1 MRSISRASRR
11 SRCATLLGEGIADAE
26 LSISLVTEEEI
37 AELHE
42 RYLHEAGP
50 TDVLSFP
57 LDEEAGEDGLRQ
69 LGDVVI
75 APAVAARN
83 NPDDPAA
90 ELRLLLVHGILH
102 LLGPRPHG
110 AGGPGEH
117 VGASRAVFGGAGQV
131 TWLWVLVAVL
141 VILGS
146 VLAIAEASLTRMTR
160 VRALALVEEGRRN
173 AVVLERLEADPPRF
187 LNAVYLTVM
196 LCQNGSAIIV
206 AILAERQFGGLGITL
221 VSVGFTLL
229 YFVIVE
235 AMSKTFGVLHS
246 DRAALAV
253 APLVW
258 FLGRLLAAPTTGL
271 ISLANVLLPGK
282 GLKQGPFVSEA
293 DLRSMAEVGHEEG
306 SIEREEMELVHSI
319 FEFGD
324 TIVRE
329 VMVPR
334 PDITAIES
342 DKTLRD
348 VQALVLQH
356 GYSRIP
362 VFTEDLDDVVGIVYA
377 KDVLKALHQGK
388 HDAPLA
394 DIVRMP
400 HFVPESKKV
409 ADLLREMQKEK
420 FHIALVTDEYGSV
433 VGLITLE
440 DLLEELV
447 GEITDEYDTEEPEL
461 EQVADDVYR
470 VDGKLSIDE
479 LNEILDVQLPDEEWD
494 TVGGLMLGLMGEIP
508 DEGEGVTFQNLRFT
522 AERVNG
528 RRISKIL
535 ITREEQPEPTTEEQ
549 EVRAE

>member
-1 MRSISRASRR
+1 
-11 SRCATLLGEGIADAE
+11 
-26 LSISLVTEEEI
+26 
-37 AELHE
+37 
-42 RYLHEAGP
+42 
-50 TDVLSFP
+50 
-57 LDEEAGEDGLRQ
+57 
-69 LGDVVI
+69 
-75 APAVAARN
+75 
-83 NPDDPAA
+83 
-90 ELRLLLVHGILH
+90 
-102 LLGPRPHG
+102 
-110 AGGPGEH
+110 
-117 VGASRAVFGGAGQV
+117 
-131 TWLWVLVAVL
+131 
-141 VILGS
+141 
-146 VLAIAEASLTRMTR
+146 
-160 VRALALVEEGRRN
+160 
-173 AVVLERLEADPPRF
+173 
-187 LNAVYLTVM
+187 
-196 LCQNGSAIIV
+196 
-206 AILAERQFGGLGITL
+206 
-221 VSVGFTLL
+221 
-229 YFVIVE
+229 
-235 AMSKTFGVLHS
+235 
-246 DRAALAV
+246 
-253 APLVW
+253 VW

-362 VFTEDLDDVVGIVYA
+362 VFTEGLDDVVGIVYA

-400 HFVPESKKV
+400 HYVPESKKV

-461 EQVADDVYR
+461 EQVADGVYR

-508 DEGEGVTFQNLRFT
+508 DEGEGVTFQNLRFK

-535 ITREEQPEPTTEEQ
+535 ITREEQPEPTAEEQ
-549 EVRAE
+549 EARAE